1 MDSGVTAADVA
12 SRYRTRAQLA
22 EIARS
27 LGIAT
32 SGTKDVLLR
41 RIIAALEAREGV
53 THSGDTGFEPPSTT
67 RALPQQHRLTPPFG
81 LSMTVPAGQPLTREL
96 REWLTDQL
104 GTRVRVTQD
113 MRDFMK
119 DPRGRTLQDLVDLAR
134 QPAGRRQQ
142 SEREIPIQFE
152 FNRFLRLLSR
162 QHPQMSRSERLD
174 AWSEFRERTAE
185 ERAAFLGGDVLGGSQ
200 ITE

>member
-53 THSGDTGFEPPSTT
+53 APSGDTGFEPPSTT
-67 RALPQQHRLTPPFG
+67 RALPQQQRLTPPYDLG
-81 LSMTVPAGQPLTREL
+81 MTVPAGQPLTREL
-96 REWLTDQL
+96 REWLTNHL
-104 GTRVRVTQD
+104 GRRLRVTQD

-119 DPRGRTLQDLVDLAR
+119 DPRGRTLQDLVDLALR
-134 QPAGRRQQ
+134 PAATLPA

-152 FNRFLRLLSR
+152 FNRFLRLLSQR
-162 QHPQMSRSERLD
+162 HPQMSRSERLA
-174 AWSEFRERTAE
+174 AWSEFRERSAE
-185 ERAAFLGGDVLGGSQ
+185 ERAEFFGGDVLGGS
-200 ITE
+200 

>member
-1 MDSGVTAADVA
+1 MDAGVTAADVA
-12 SRYRTRAQLA
+12 CRYRTRAQLA

-27 LGIAT
+27 LGIAA

-41 RIIAALEAREGV
+41 RIIAALEAREGG
-53 THSGDTGFEPPSTT
+53 TPSGDTGFEPPSTT
-67 RALPQQHRLTPPFG
+67 RALPQKHRLTPPFG

-96 REWLTDQL
+96 REWLTDHL

-134 QPAGRRQQ
+134 QPAGTRQE

-162 QHPQMSRSERLD
+162 QHPQMSRSERLA
-174 AWSEFRERTAE
+174 AWSEFRERPAE
-185 ERAAFLGGDVLGGSQ
+185 ERAAFLGGDVLGGS
-200 ITE
+200 